1 MHSAVCRAS
10 CTVPSPSTPHPLHT
24 SYVLGPYT
32 PQSLIT
38 PRHAYAAAAVL
49 PRTQEEPFASITP
62 LACSNQSGVYKWL
75 ETMVTHHVGGVTQVG
90 EAGAAAAGTTGQA
103 GANAA
108 PAASGGASG
117 MVAPL
122 EEGQGAHTI
131 LDELPPGCLP
141 CLPCLAILFQTLHH
155 RPPQCRA
162 APLSPC
168 PLPLAQQ
175 ACQQALLA
183 AERPL
188 PRRCRQVVQVVR
200 RASHRLSSTFQ
211 HCGMRA
217 RARPLSVA
225 WHMQSLLKAM
235 RQWRGP
241 SRPAHQRTHDQWT

>member
-1 MHSAVCRAS
+1 M
-10 CTVPSPSTPHPLHT
+10 PSPSTPHPLHT

-131 LDELPPGCLP
+131 LDELPPGCLAACP
-141 CLPCLAILFQTLHH
+141 ACPALPYCSKLCTTGPRNAELPPFRLA
-155 RPPQCRA
+155 
-162 APLSPC
+162 PC
-168 PLPLAQQ
+168 PLPN
-175 ACQQALLA
+175 
-183 AERPL
+183 RHVSK
-188 PRRCRQVVQVVR
+188 RCWQRSGHCLGAVVR
-200 RASHRLSSTFQ
+200 WSRWCAAQATDCHQPFSTAECAQ
-211 HCGMRA
+211 E
-217 RARPLSVA
+217 
-225 WHMQSLLKAM
+225 
-235 RQWRGP
+235 RGR
-241 SRPAHQRTHDQWT
+241 SQ